1 MSYCVPH
8 TISTDRTHVVYMR
21 ARALEKC
28 TIRLSTPGGEYIYEK
43 KLRYVV
49 PAEMVN
55 LTVRPR
61 FLENFTAT
69 RSRWTFCPGEDSAHE
84 QRNDLSMHRLP
95 ARLPARGRRGRSR
108 RNRRGAR
115 LACKRAGRSTPSR
128 NTPPQRTVATTV
140 AVRNSSW
147 ARLPVRSSAP
157 VPKDAVVEICRRL
170 HAVETTAPVQMGQ
183 VIVANVL
190 GTGADM
196 IATRDM
202 PLA

>member
-1 MSYCVPH
+1 
-8 TISTDRTHVVYMR
+8 
-21 ARALEKC
+21 
-28 TIRLSTPGGEYIYEK
+28 
-43 KLRYVV
+43 
-49 PAEMVN
+49 
-55 LTVRPR
+55 
-61 FLENFTAT
+61 
-69 RSRWTFCPGEDSAHE
+69 
-84 QRNDLSMHRLP
+84 MHQLP
-95 ARLPARGRRGRSR
+95 ARLPAKVKKG
-108 RNRRGAR
+108 
-115 LACKRAGRSTPSR
+115 RAGAIVEVRSPASAARVRHPEHTA
-128 NTPPQRTVATTV
+128 PQRTVATTV
-140 AVRNSSW
+140 AVHNSSQ

>member
-1 MSYCVPH
+1 MNNETTYLCIGCPLGC
-8 TISTDRTHVVYMR
+8 R
-21 ARALEKC
+21 LEVEEDAAGD
-28 TIRLSTPGGEYIYEK
+28 IVE
-43 KLRYVV
+43 
-49 PAEMVN
+49 
-55 LTVRPR
+55 VRG
-61 FLENFTAT
+61 F
-69 RSRWTFCPGEDSAHE
+69 S
-84 QRNDLSMHRLP
+84 
-95 ARLPARGRRGRSR
+95 
-108 RNRRGAR
+108 
-115 LACKRAGRSTPSR
+115 CKRGKEYAIQEHTA
-128 NTPPQRTVATTV
+128 PQRTVATTV
-140 AVRNSSW
+140 AIRNSSW